1 MMKEIIKS
9 DHFAFPK
16 CSFFSKIMRISL
28 ICFLFSTL
36 SAVAGTSATQQSAK
50 NSIIITG
57 TVIDDLGD
65 ALPGVNVIVK
75 GIKSSTITDNYGKY
89 TVKVPYAEASLI
101 FSYVGFQPQEIEL
114 EGRTA
119 INITLVEDRKALEEV
134 VVVGYSTQ
142 KKATIVGSVST
153 ITTKDLQQ
161 SPTANINNALA
172 GRMPGLMVN
181 QFSGGEP
188 GVDKADL
195 KIRGFSTYGDNSP
208 IVIVDGVER
217 EMSYLAAEE
226 IETFTILKDA
236 SSTAAFGIRG
246 ANGVIIVS
254 TKRGKAQEKAT
265 VNFKASTGYNEPVK
279 FPEYL
284 GSADYATLYNEA
296 RTNDGDVA
304 GLFSQ
309 TAIDNFRK
317 AKGDNSDGFGYDWN
331 YFDYAFQ
338 PGYQQDY
345 SLSIRGGS
353 DKARY
358 YVLAN
363 YFDQSGN
370 YSHTNLPKYDTQ
382 AVFKRYNFRTN
393 MDIDI
398 NKDFYAR
405 LDISARITDRNAP
418 GTTANRVVQIC
429 NTQAPYLPMIVED
442 NGNDAN
448 ANFLKKNPSGM
459 LYGDQFNRFNLL
471 GELSRTGFLN
481 EKNTYMNGSFALGHK
496 LNFITKGLK
505 VEANFSY
512 DASEGRW
519 INRKIDTYSEG
530 YRTYPKYATF
540 TPADGGANV
549 YMEPGH
555 YLGAYKTG
563 NKFEIDETMSSN
575 FSHNSSVSKAYYQLK
590 LDYARNFGDHA
601 VSALIMGNRS
611 SSATDNNIEVRYEGI
626 SARATYDFSHRYLA
640 EFNMGYNGSENF
652 AVGSRYGFFPAGA
665 VGWVVSEE
673 PFMEGT
679 KYWLNNLKIRSS
691 YGLVGSDNTSKNLR
705 FTYLQYYNYTGNYS
719 FGTSN
724 FSSGAVNGGV
734 AEGDIANPN
743 ISWETSKKFNI
754 GVDASMLKDRLTFNV
769 DFFSEDRYDI
779 LTNLSRP
786 GRLGFPDVVGAVAPI
801 INSGK
806 VSNKGVDIEIGWR
819 GKIGK
824 DFRYSIHPNFT
835 FARNKILFQNEVQRD
850 YSWRQET
857 GHRIGEHYVYVF
869 DRFVANQEEADQ
881 LNASND
887 GAGWQPFGQ
896 LSPGDCVYKDLNGD
910 KKIDENGDLTAMGN
924 PRTPEIQFG
933 LPISLQYKGI
943 DVSFLFQGAT
953 NGSLLLNGPAV
964 WDFSLIEN
972 DMHGRVKKM
981 HLNRWTPETAATA
994 TYPALHYENNLNN
1007 KNDKSS
1013 LYLYDASY
1021 LRLKNVEIGYTLPRS
1036 VIQFAGFQNVRFYL
1050 QGLNLLTFDG
1060 LDDVDVDPETG
1071 DGNGSWYPVQ
1081 RVINFGVDINY

>member
-1 MMKEIIKS
+1 MKEIIKS

>member
-358 YVLAN
+358 CVLAN

>member
-1 MMKEIIKS
+1 MKEIIKS

-36 SAVAGTSATQQSAK
+36 SAVAGTNATQQSPK
-50 NSIIITG
+50 TSISITG

-65 ALPGVNVIVK
+65 PLPGVNVIVK

-142 KKATIVGSVST
+142 KKTSIVGSVST

-317 AKGDNSDGFGYDWN
+317 AKGDNSDGFGYDWD

-358 YVLAN
+358 YIMAN
-363 YFDQSGN
+363 YFNQSGN
-370 YSHTNLPKYDTQ
+370 YSHTDLPKYDTQ

-398 NKDFYAR
+398 TKDFYAR

-448 ANFLKKNPSGM
+448 VNFLKQNPTGM
-459 LYGDQFNRFNLL
+459 LYGDQFNRYNLL

-575 FSHNSSVSKAYYQLK
+575 FSHNSSVSKAYYQIK
-590 LDYARNFGDHA
+590 LDYARNFGEHA

-673 PFMEGT
+673 PFMEGA

-691 YGLVGSDNTSKNLR
+691 YGLIGNDKTDKPR

-743 ISWETSKKFNI
+743 ISWEKSKKFNLGI
-754 GVDASMLKDRLTFNV
+754 DASLLKDRLTFNV
-769 DFFSEDRYDI
+769 DFFSEKRYDI
-779 LTNLSRP
+779 VTDLSTD
-786 GRLGFPDVVGAVAPI
+786 GRLGFPDIVGAVAPI
-801 INSGK
+801 INSGIVK
-806 VSNKGVDIEIGWR
+806 NKGVDIEIGWR

-824 DFRYSIHPNFT
+824 DFRYSIRPNFT
-835 FARNKILFQNEVQRD
+835 FARNKIIFQNEVQRD

-869 DRFVANQEEADQ
+869 DRFVANQEEADL

-887 GAGWQPFGQ
+887 GAGWQPFGM

-981 HLNRWTPETAATA
+981 HLNRWTLETAATA

-1021 LRLKNVEIGYTLPRS
+1021 VRLKNVEIGYTLPRS
-1036 VIQFAGFQNVRFYL
+1036 AIQFAGFQNVRFYL